1 MTDTDLSTDRDTH
14 RGTDN
19 RPSTSAPINLGSSA
33 AGLAE
38 TWSARVA
45 GAVNDVLVKVARIEG
60 DFIWHNHPDTDEGF
74 LLLSGD
80 LVIDM
85 REDDGTEHP
94 VTLAPSDFFVVPR
107 GVFHRPRSAG
117 GATIT
122 LFEAAGTV
130 NTGTEGG
137 ALTVPVDVPLA

>member
-1 MTDTDLSTDRDTH
+1 MTDTY
-14 RGTDN
+14 N
-19 RPSTSAPINLGSSA
+19 RPSVAKPVNLGSSA

-80 LVIDM
+80 LVLDI

-94 VTLAPSDFFVVPR
+94 VTLTPSDFYVVPR
-107 GVFHRPRSAG
+107 GVFHRPRSAN

-130 NTGTEGG
+130 NTGNEGG
-137 ALTVPVDVPLA
+137 SLTAPVDRPLA